1 MNFTP
6 IEEAYRMDHIN
17 PNTYRGSIKYSKNC
31 IYCYCDNTL
40 SLLNDGGC
48 FRKCSN
54 CRKNFRAIILSNP
67 ITNYNQSI
75 SHIKPK
81 PS

>member
-6 IEEAYRMDHIN
+6 IEESLRIDHVS
-17 PNTYRGSIKYSKNC
+17 PNTYKGCIKYSKNC
-31 IYCYCDNTL
+31 IYCHYENTS

-48 FRKCSN
+48 FRKCLN

-67 ITNYNQSI
+67 IANYNQSI
-75 SHIKPK
+75 SHISPH
-81 PS
+81 